1 MVNDEMII
9 SNTNVYGLENAV
21 RVSKFPMA
29 TDTSIPTDEIT
40 RTTRKLGSCKT
51 GTGHD
56 QFLEGIVV
64 QFDLTFTVKAWTEI
78 QRYAF
83 IDFISSQSTMHRI
96 SKFDLDKQYIKYVD
110 PVMIERMNYLKD
122 RYNETKDPEDYL
134 RLLYSNPCGF
144 RLTAGISTN
153 YRQIKTIVQ
162 QRKGHLLPE
171 WAWFIEWAESLPHF
185 KELIYGEESDE

>member
-1 MVNDEMII
+1 MIENEEMII
-9 SNTNVYGLENAV
+9 DNVNVYGLENAI

-29 TDTSIPTDEIT
+29 TDTSVLTDEIT
-40 RTTRKLGSCKT
+40 RTTKKLGSCKT

-64 QFDLTFTVKAWTEI
+64 QFDLTFTVKAYTEL
-78 QRYAF
+78 QRYCF

-96 SKFDLDKQYIKYVD
+96 SKFDLDEQYISYVD
-110 PVMIERMNYLKD
+110 PRIIEIMNELKD

-134 RLLYSNPCGF
+134 KLLYSNPCGF

-153 YRQIKTIVQ
+153 YRQLKTIAQ
-162 QRKGHLLPE
+162 QRKGHRLPE
-171 WAWFIEWAESLPHF
+171 WAWFIDWAESLPHF
-185 KELIYGEESDE
+185 KELVYGEDE